1 MQVVAREIEQIRA
14 QLGDHVDDL
23 LAQRCGL
30 GLAAFLLCHGQ
41 CSPAASA
48 HCDLGLG
55 NPRHFVVRATPWTQH
70 PAATA

>member
-30 GLAAFLLCHGQ
+30 GLATFLLIHGQ
-41 CSPAASA
+41 CSPAAPA
-48 HCDLGLG
+48 HRDL
-55 NPRHFVVRATPWTQH
+55 
-70 PAATA
+70 